1 MCAFVQW
8 CFITRSFSQ
17 TVRDGM
23 TVGQERLQKMS
34 MVGHD
39 STEKSIV
46 SFISKYVA
54 TRNLLC
60 HVSRSARNYCVPYF
74 GFREEWV
81 PISMRSE
88 MISNTTEQLHSPR
101 SDKEKK
107 NRQTKNCIQ

>member
-1 MCAFVQW
+1 
-8 CFITRSFSQ
+8 
-17 TVRDGM
+17 
-23 TVGQERLQKMS
+23 MS

-54 TRNLLC
+54 TRNLLY
-60 HVSRSARNYCVPYF
+60 HVSRSARNYCALYF

-107 NRQTKNCIQ
+107 TVKQKTVYNKHQIYNRYARLASSHSKCVDYKIKCK